1 MHACRK
7 DTVLA
12 TAAAI
17 ARLDPGIA
25 VETVQDR
32 YSSRIPIGQA
42 VFCCVDSIT
51 ARAAIWRSAGPKCR
65 FWSDGR
71 MLGEVLRV
79 LTVAEGVGREHYP
92 TTLFSQSDA
101 QPGRCTA
108 RSTIY
113 AASIAAGLMIHQFTR
128 WLRGI
133 LVDRELSLNLLA
145 GEWAVC

>member
-51 ARAAIWRSAGPKCR
+51 ARAAVWRSAGPKCR
-65 FWSDGR
+65 F
-71 MLGEVLRV
+71 
-79 LTVAEGVGREHYP
+79 
-92 TTLFSQSDA
+92 
-101 QPGRCTA
+101 
-108 RSTIY
+108 
-113 AASIAAGLMIHQFTR
+113 
-128 WLRGI
+128 
-133 LVDRELSLNLLA
+133 
-145 GEWAVC
+145 